1 MKFENKKYNHL
12 FMVFNGVGIIGEYE
26 EEMHP
31 NEYVESY
38 LYAKVNNNVC
48 VIEAKHSMLSS
59 SFFTQMVIC
68 NLNNMSKR
76 RMEKIYKKAH
86 EQIKRMLKLD
96 HEQRNIDMQ
105 KEGIECA
112 ETYTFKWTDFPQI
125 FIYKDQTPILHTFNR
140 IVFDINFE
148 KIEHELSKRLFS

>member
-1 MKFENKKYNHL
+1 MKSEKKKNNHL

-26 EEMHP
+26 EEMQP

-38 LYAKVNNNVC
+38 LYARINNKVC
-48 VIEAKHSMLSS
+48 VIEAKRLILSS
-59 SFFTQMVIC
+59 SFFEQMVIY
-68 NLNNMSKR
+68 NLNNMSKC

-86 EQIKRMLKLD
+86 EQIKIMLKLD
-96 HEQRNIDMQ
+96 HEQRNINLQ
-105 KEGIECA
+105 KEGIECVR
-112 ETYTFKWTDFPQI
+112 TYTLTWPDFPQM

>member
-1 MKFENKKYNHL
+1 MA
-12 FMVFNGVGIIGEYE
+12 FNGVGIIGEYE

-31 NEYVESY
+31 NEYGESY
-38 LYAKVNNNVC
+38 LYAKVNNKVY
-48 VIEAKHSMLSS
+48 VIEAKRLILSS
-59 SFFTQMVIC
+59 SFFEQMVIY

-96 HEQRNIDMQ
+96 HEQRNIDLQ
-105 KEGIECA
+105 KEGIECVR
-112 ETYTFKWTDFPQI
+112 TYKLTWPDFPQM

-148 KIEHELSKRLFS
+148 KIEHDLTRRIFG

>member
-1 MKFENKKYNHL
+1 MKFEKKKNNHL

-38 LYAKVNNNVC
+38 LYAKVNNKVY
-48 VIEAKHSMLSS
+48 VIEANRLILSS
-59 SFFTQMVIC
+59 SFFEQMVIC

-76 RMEKIYKKAH
+76 RMEKIYKEAH
-86 EQIKRMLKLD
+86 EQIKMMLKLD

-112 ETYTFKWTDFPQI
+112 RTYTFTWHDFPQM